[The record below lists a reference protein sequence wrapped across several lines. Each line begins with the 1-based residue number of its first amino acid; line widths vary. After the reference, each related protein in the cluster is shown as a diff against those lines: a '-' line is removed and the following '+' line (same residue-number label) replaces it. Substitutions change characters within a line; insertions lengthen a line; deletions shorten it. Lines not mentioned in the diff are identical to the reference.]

1 MALRR
6 TQKPRVDPCF
16 QGYCR
21 SLVFLR
27 RANTLLRNEPTCRGI
42 LLPSALQDL
51 WEMMNDSPYQ
61 GGVFFLTI
69 HFPTDYPFKPPKVQ
83 QTSESGHR
91 NMLCRRED
99 TETSS
104 RRVPGQSLDSSSEK
118 LTAGVIH
125 SLLCGPEISWRC
137 MILSNWFNMNK

>member
-51 WEMMNDSPYQ
+51 WEMM
-61 GGVFFLTI
+61 
-69 HFPTDYPFKPPKVQ
+69 VQ

-104 RRVPGQSLDSSSEK
+104 RY
-118 LTAGVIH
+118 
-125 SLLCGPEISWRC
+125 
-137 MILSNWFNMNK
+137 

>member
-104 RRVPGQSLDSSSEK
+104 RLREDPRVPRTRHRVSLPTRDENTRTPMSNG
-118 LTAGVIH
+118 LAAH
-125 SLLCGPEISWRC
+125 S
-137 MILSNWFNMNK
+137 

>member
-51 WEMMNDSPYQ
+51 WEMM
-61 GGVFFLTI
+61 
-69 HFPTDYPFKPPKVQ
+69 VQ

-104 RRVPGQSLDSSSEK
+104 RLREDPRVPRTRHRVSLPTRDENTRTPMSNG
-118 LTAGVIH
+118 LAAH
-125 SLLCGPEISWRC
+125 S
-137 MILSNWFNMNK
+137 